1 MVKKLQTYITIVGKP
16 YEPNPSDYPGCN
28 TLEEMRAADEVSFG
42 ECPDFVIDDPK
53 AETKVEVRIVE
64 SEEE

>member
-28 TLEEMRAADEVSFG
+28 TLEEQPMRYLLGS
-42 ECPDFVIDDPK
+42 
-53 AETKVEVRIVE
+53 VRIL
-64 SEEE
+64 